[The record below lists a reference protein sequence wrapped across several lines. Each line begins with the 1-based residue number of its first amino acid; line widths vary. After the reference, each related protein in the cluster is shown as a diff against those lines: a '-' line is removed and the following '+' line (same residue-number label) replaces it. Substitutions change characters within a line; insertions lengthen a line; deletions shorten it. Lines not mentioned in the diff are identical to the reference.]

1 MPGSGQ
7 NSWQNPQKMVGEK
20 KADKPKPYLE
30 ARYAHIKLDSLYTNV
45 GRMWEQFSAIFEA

>member
-1 MPGSGQ
+1 MLGSGQ
-7 NSWQNPQKMVGEK
+7 NSWKNPQKMVGEK

-45 GRMWEQFSAIFEA
+45 EEYGNNFQPF